1 MSATSTLPATLD
13 ETYESPGARAWRRL
27 KKRRTAMVA
36 LVLLVILAA
45 LAIFAPLIATHDPTQ
60 QSWRAV
66 RQAPSLAHWFGSDEV
81 GRDIF
86 SRVVYGTRASL
97 SAGVISVAI
106 ASSPACRSGF
116 SPAMSAAGPT
126 R

>member
-1 MSATSTLPATLD
+1 
-13 ETYESPGARAWRRL
+13 
-27 KKRRTAMVA
+27 
-36 LVLLVILAA
+36 
-45 LAIFAPLIATHDPTQ
+45 
-60 QSWRAV
+60 V

-106 ASSPACRSGF
+106 AILAGVPLGLLAGYAGGWTDALLIARHRRHAGLPLPDPRHRSRRL
-116 SPAMSAAGPT
+116 PRALADRTP
-126 R
+126 